1 MKPTA
6 NIPTILVVFGAT
18 GDLMARKIV
27 PSLFHLYQHNEL
39 PTMFMVIGVSRQRLS
54 DQEFRN
60 QVSENLAKHHHGYK
74 LQTDSKF
81 IKLFHYHRGIF
92 ESLADYRGLNKKLN
106 EIDGQWRVCSNKL
119 FYLAVPPMYYRTI
132 STHLAKSGLTKP
144 CSPEEGWTR
153 VLVEKPFGK
162 DLKTAEDLD
171 RLLGKLF
178 KEIQIYRIDH
188 YLAKEMLQGI
198 MNFRFSNNLLEPSW
212 NANAIEKIEISLLE
226 KIGVEQR
233 GAFYDGIGALKDVGQ
248 NHLLQML
255 ALITMDHPLNI
266 DPVAIRNNRAE
277 ILRKLVPLAREAMA
291 ANTFRAQY
299 QGYQG
304 IKGVAA
310 DSQTETYFRVK
321 AHLDSPRWQ
330 GVPIILEGG
339 KRIKNV
345 RKEIVVT
352 FKHPTPCLC
361 PAGQHFRNRVIFTLE
376 PTETIKIQFWAKKPG
391 FESKI
396 EEREFNFFLY
406 EKQLK
411 VQYVEE
417 YSKLLLDAFAGDQ
430 TLFIS
435 TEEVQAMWRFID
447 PIIGAWDANL
457 VALKHYQPDTNQAVD
472 EASFID
478 GEAKSKPEELGIIGL
493 GKMGGN
499 IALQLLAKGYRVVG
513 FNRSPEPTA
522 VLAKE
527 GMIVAKSLDEI
538 VGELSKPRVVW
549 LMVPAGKQIDN
560 LIYQL
565 ASKLNRGDI
574 IIDGGNSYY
583 GDSAI
588 RAKAL
593 AKKGI
598 NFVDIGV
605 SGGPNGARY
614 GASLMVGGSAK
625 VFEKILPILN
635 DVSVPGGL
643 AFFEGAG
650 AGHFVKM
657 VHNGIEYG
665 MMQAIA
671 EGFAILKKTL
681 YKLDLTKVAR
691 VYNHGSVIESRLVGW
706 LADALTLHGNNF
718 NGVTGVVA
726 HTGEGLWTEE
736 TAKKLGVKAKVIEEA
751 LKFRKQSAKN
761 PSYTGKILSALRE
774 QFGGHSVK

>member
-1 MKPTA
+1 MKPRA

-39 PTMFMVIGVSRQRLS
+39 PSMFMVIGVSRQKLS
-54 DQEFRN
+54 DDAFRE
-60 QVSENLAKHHHGYK
+60 QVAASVASRHHGYRP
-74 LQTDSKF
+74 QTDSKF
-81 IKLFHYHRGIF
+81 IKLFHYHRGDF
-92 ESLADYRGLNKKLN
+92 ESLSDYSALNKKL
-106 EIDGQWRVCSNKL
+106 EVIDGQWRVCSNKL
-119 FYLAVPPMYYRTI
+119 FYLAVPPTYYRSI
-132 STHLAKSGLTKP
+132 STHLAKSGLTEP

-212 NANAIEKIEISLLE
+212 NATAIEKIEISLLE
-226 KIGVEQR
+226 KIGAEQR
-233 GAFYDGIGALKDVGQ
+233 GAFYDGVGALRDVGQ

-255 ALITMDHPLNI
+255 ALITMDHPLSM
-266 DPVAIRNNRAE
+266 DPVAIRNKRAE
-277 ILRKLVPLAREAMA
+277 ILRTLVPLTRGEMA
-291 ANTFRAQY
+291 TNTFRAQY
-299 QGYQG
+299 QGYQE
-304 IKGVAA
+304 IKGVVAG
-310 DSQTETYFRVK
+310 SQTETYFRVK

-330 GVPIILEGG
+330 GVPIVLEGG
-339 KRIKNV
+339 KRIKDV

-361 PAGQHFRNRVIFTLE
+361 PPGQHFRNRVIFALE
-376 PTETIKIQFWAKKPG
+376 PAETIKIQFWAKKPG
-391 FESKI
+391 FESTI

-406 EKQLK
+406 EKELK

-447 PIIGAWDANL
+447 PIIAAWDKNL
-457 VALKHYQPDTNQAVD
+457 VELKRYQPDTNEAVD
-472 EASFID
+472 GASFID
-478 GEAKSKPEELGIIGL
+478 GELKAQVKELGIIGL
-493 GKMGGN
+493 GKMGGGLT
-499 IALQLLAKGYRVVG
+499 LQLLGKGYRVVG
-513 FNRSPEPTA
+513 FNRTPESTA
-522 VLAKE
+522 LLAKQ
-527 GMIVAKSLDEI
+527 GMVAARTLDELI
-538 VGELSKPRVVW
+538 AKLEKPRLVW
-549 LMVPAGKQIDN
+549 LMVGAGKPVNELIDG
-560 LIYQL
+560 LTK
-565 ASKLNRGDI
+565 KLSRGDI
-574 IIDGGNSYY
+574 VIDGGNSYY

-588 RAKAL
+588 HAKQL
-593 AKKGI
+593 AAKGVH
-598 NFVDIGV
+598 FVDIGV
-605 SGGPNGARY
+605 SGGPKGARY
-614 GASLMVGGSAK
+614 GASLMVGGNRK
-625 VFEKILPILN
+625 IFETILPLLRDIA
-635 DVSVPGGL
+635 VPGGL

-671 EGFAILKKTL
+671 EGFTVLKKTP
-681 YKLDLTKVAR
+681 YQLDLTKVAH
-691 VYNHGSVIESRLVGW
+691 VYNHGSVIESRLIGW
-706 LADALTLHGNNF
+706 LSDALDLHGSNF
-718 NGVTGVVA
+718 NGVSGSVA
-726 HTGEGLWTEE
+726 HTGEGLWTVA
-736 TAKKLGVKAKVIEEA
+736 TAKKLSLKVKVIEEA